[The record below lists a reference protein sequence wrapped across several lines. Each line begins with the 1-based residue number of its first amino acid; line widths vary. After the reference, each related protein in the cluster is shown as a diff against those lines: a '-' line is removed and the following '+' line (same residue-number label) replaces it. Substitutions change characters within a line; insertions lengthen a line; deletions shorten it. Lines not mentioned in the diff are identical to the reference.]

1 MFSKNTYFLP
11 QVSQS
16 LQVPA
21 NFVVGINGGH
31 EVLFHHHPEM
41 ISGKYLAASAS
52 PLIEAST
59 LFNQDVG
66 EINVE
71 ANSVTANTFQKKQT
85 GKKDRLRKIF
95 TAQGPRDR
103 RVRLSIGI
111 ARKFFDLQ
119 EMLDFDKPSNTLD
132 WLLTKAKAD
141 IKELVQMKQNGGKS
155 GASSPSE
162 CEVVTCFGNAS
173 SDSKRKFFRG
183 KEAASDLAKESRANA
198 RARARE
204 RTREKMCIKQLNV
217 ARNTTFDQI
226 PYRVNNSTGNATL
239 HYPSTNETTAQDLI
253 HESIVIKTQMKHPA
267 IFGFRQ
273 SYTIPSANNATDNWD
288 ICAIL
293 DQYKFIN
300 RLMVFNWCLR
310 NVVSSATFVLE
321 QPENFM

>member
-11 QVSQS
+11 QVSKS

-21 NFVVGINGGH
+21 NSVVGSNGGH
-31 EVLFHHHPEM
+31 EVLFHQHPEM
-41 ISGKYLAASAS
+41 ISGNYLAASAS

-66 EINVE
+66 GINVE
-71 ANSVTANTFQKKQT
+71 ANSVTVNTFQKKQT
-85 GKKDRLRKIF
+85 GKKDRHRKIF

-119 EMLDFDKPSNTLD
+119 EMLGFDKPSNTLD
-132 WLLTKAKAD
+132 WLLTKSKAD

-155 GASSPSE
+155 GVSSPSE
-162 CEVVTCFGNAS
+162 CEVVTCFGYAS
-173 SDSKRKFFRG
+173 SDSKRIFFRG
-183 KEAASDLAKESRANA
+183 KEAASDLAKESRAKA

-204 RTREKMCIKQLNV
+204 RTREKMCIKQLNE
-217 ARNTTFDQI
+217 ATNTTFDQI
-226 PYRVNNSTGNATL
+226 P
-239 HYPSTNETTAQDLI
+239 NETTAQDLI
-253 HESIVIKTQMKHPA
+253 HEPIVIKTKTKHPA
-267 IFGFRQ
+267 VFGFQQ

-300 RLMVFNWCLR
+300 R
-310 NVVSSATFVLE
+310 
-321 QPENFM
+321 

>member
-1 MFSKNTYFLP
+1 MFSKNTYVLP

-16 LQVPA
+16 LRVPT
-21 NFVVGINGGH
+21 NSVVGINGGH

-41 ISGKYLAASAS
+41 ISANYLTASAS
-52 PLIEAST
+52 PFIEAST
-59 LFNQDVG
+59 FFNQDVG
-66 EINVE
+66 WINVE
-71 ANSVTANTFQKKQT
+71 SNSVTANTFQKKQT
-85 GKKDRLRKIF
+85 GKKDRHSKIF

-119 EMLDFDKPSNTLD
+119 EMLGFDKPSKTLD
-132 WLLTKAKAD
+132 WLLTKSKAA

-155 GASSPSE
+155 RVSSASE
-162 CEVVTCFGNAS
+162 CEVVTCFRNAS
-173 SDSKRKFFRG
+173 SDSKRKSCRG
-183 KEAASDLAKESRANA
+183 KEAASDLAKESRAKA

-204 RTREKMCIKQLNV
+204 RTREKMCIKQLNE

-226 PYRVNNSTGNATL
+226 PYMVNNSTGNATL

-253 HESIVIKTQMKHPA
+253 HESIVIKTKTQHPA
-267 IFGFRQ
+267 IFEFQQ

-293 DQYKFIN
+293 EQYKFIN
-300 RLMVFNWCLR
+300 R
-310 NVVSSATFVLE
+310 
-321 QPENFM
+321 